1 MPNRRVVL
9 LALTV
14 AVGVWLAAESLLAAG
29 GFEFLE
35 NGSFDLRV
43 QLAPPQEPPPRELII
58 IDIDNASFAALSR
71 HLGRWPWSR
80 LLWTELVRYLH
91 ESGARLV
98 VFDAVFSGRENDE
111 VDEEFARAI
120 SSAGNVV
127 LSFAVVQ
134 YEAEHA
140 PGMELS
146 EATEMRGAVE
156 IDDAAGLPAL
166 LPQRYQP
173 DQPLGALAEAA
184 RGLGCITARPDPDGV
199 LRRVDLYY
207 RWGDHYYPSLSVASA
222 AVTLSPPAGAKP
234 VLAPPEFRW
243 HNLRVPVTPDGRL
256 IPRWRPD
263 ASAYP
268 RLPLWRV
275 VCSMFPW
282 QCAEEKPPYQPE
294 EFRDKIVFIGA
305 SALGAFDV
313 FATPVSPVTPGVLVH
328 VAALES
334 MLKQR
339 AMRIPPRWAPHALL
353 LLMAG
358 LAAAVVWGFG
368 SAARQVLAGAA
379 LAGLYLL
386 AAIYSFQRYDLWL
399 PLAAPLVTL
408 AASFAAHNVTRYVT
422 TGRELRQT
430 RQTLSRYMS
439 PDVVEHIMAQGGPD
453 QLRGQKREITVM
465 FSDVR
470 NFTKMSEMR
479 TPVEVLDILNR
490 YLDAMT
496 EIVFTHRGVVDKFMG
511 DGILCYWGAFGDA
524 GVHAQLAAATAAKM
538 VVKLEE
544 LNKIWQADG
553 LPELNIGIGINTGD
567 VVFGNLGAG
576 KKIEFTVLGDAV
588 NVASRLEALN
598 KEFKTRVILS
608 EATRNQLGEESE
620 VRELKEITIRGRES
634 STKIFELVSV
644 KEGDRTYETQLKAA
658 TPA

>member
-1 MPNRRVVL
+1 M
-9 LALTV
+9 V
-14 AVGVWLAAESLLAAG
+14 AAGVWLAAEALLAAG
-29 GFEFLE
+29 SFEFLE

-43 QLAPPQEPPPRELII
+43 QWAPPREPPPREIVI
-58 IDIDNASFAALSR
+58 IDIDNASFATLSR
-71 HLGRWPWSR
+71 HIGRWPWSR

-98 VFDAVFSGRENDE
+98 VFDAVFSGRESEE
-111 VDEEFARAI
+111 VDQEFAQAI
-120 SSAGNVV
+120 ADAGNVV
-127 LSFAVVQ
+127 LGFAVVQ
-134 YEAEHA
+134 FEAEHA
-140 PGMELS
+140 PGAES
-146 EATEMRGAVE
+146 EIAQEIPGAVPV
-156 IDDAAGLPAL
+156 DDAAGLPAL
-166 LPQRYQP
+166 SPQRYQP
-173 DQPLGALAEAA
+173 DLPLPALAAAA

-199 LRRVDLYY
+199 LRRAQLYF
-207 RWGDHYYPSLSVASA
+207 RWGEKFYPSLSVSTA
-222 AVTLSPPAGAKP
+222 AAALSLPPQAAAE
-234 VLAPPEFRW
+234 LAPPEYRW
-243 HNLRVPVTPDGRL
+243 ESLRVPVTPDGRL

-263 ASAYP
+263 TTAYP

-282 QCAEEKPPYQPE
+282 QCAGEKPPYQPE

-305 SALGAFDV
+305 SALGTFDV
-313 FATPVSPVTPGVLVH
+313 FATPMGPVTPGVLMH
-328 VAALES
+328 ASALES
-334 MLKQR
+334 FLRQR
-339 AMRIPPRWAPHALL
+339 AIRMPPRAAPHLL
-353 LLMAG
+353 LALMAALG
-358 LAAAVVWGFG
+358 AVVVWGFG
-368 SAARQVLAGAA
+368 SAARQVLLGAA
-379 LAGLYLL
+379 VAGLYLL
-386 AAIYSFQRYDLWL
+386 GAIYAFQRLDLWL

-524 GVHAQLAAATAAKM
+524 GVHAQLAATTAAKM

-567 VVFGNLGAG
+567 AVFGNLGAG
-576 KKIEFTVLGDAV
+576 KKIEFTVLGDTV

-598 KEFKTRVILS
+598 KEFKTRAIVS
-608 EATRNQLGEESE
+608 EATRNKLGEESE
-620 VRELKEITIRGRES
+620 VRMLKEITIRGREQA
-634 STKIFELVSV
+634 TKIFELVRV
-644 KEGDRTYETQLKAA
+644 KEGEKVYEIQPSVAP
-658 TPA
+658 PA

>member
-1 MPNRRVVL
+1 MRNRRAVL
-9 LALTV
+9 LALAV
-14 AVGVWLAAESLLAAG
+14 VVGVWLAAEAVLAAG

-43 QLAPPQEPPPRELII
+43 HLAPPQEPPPREILI
-58 IDIDNASFAALSR
+58 IDIDNASFAALSQ

-80 LLWTELVRYLH
+80 LLWTELVRYLD

-98 VFDAVFSGRENDE
+98 VFDAVFSGRESEEIDA
-111 VDEEFARAI
+111 EFAEAI
-120 SSAGNVV
+120 ASAGNVI
-127 LSFAVVQ
+127 LGFAVVQ

-140 PGMELS
+140 PGMAS
-146 EATEMRGAVE
+146 EPQEMRGAVGL
-156 IDDAAGLPAL
+156 DDAAGLPAL
-166 LPQRYQP
+166 SPQRYQS
-173 DQPLGALAEAA
+173 DQPLATLAAAA

-199 LRRVDLYY
+199 LRRVDLFY
-207 RWGDHYYPSLSVASA
+207 RWGDEYYPSLSIA
-222 AVTLSPPAGAKP
+222 AAAATLLPPTEARPA
-234 VLAPPEFRW
+234 LAPPEFRW
-243 HNLRVPVTPDGRL
+243 HTLRAPISSDGRL

-263 ASAYP
+263 AAAYP

-313 FATPVSPVTPGVLVH
+313 FATPVGPVTPGVLVH
-328 VAALES
+328 AAALES
-334 MLKQR
+334 LLKQR
-339 AMRIPPRWAPHALL
+339 AMRVPPPWTPHALL
-353 LLMAG
+353 LLMAALG
-358 LAAAVVWGFG
+358 AAVVWSFG

-379 LAGLYLL
+379 LAGAYLL
-386 AAIYSFQRYDLWL
+386 AALYSFQRADLWL

-408 AASFAAHNVTRYVT
+408 VASFAAHNVTRYVT

-496 EIVFTHRGVVDKFMG
+496 EIVFSHRGVVDKFMG

-544 LNKIWQADG
+544 LNKIWGRDG
-553 LPELNIGIGINTGD
+553 LPKLNIGIGINTGEA
-567 VVFGNLGAG
+567 VFGNLGAG
-576 KKIEFTVLGDAV
+576 KKIEFTVLGDTV

-598 KEFKTRVILS
+598 KELKTRVILS
-608 EATRNQLGEESE
+608 EATRDQLGAESQA
-620 VRELKEITIRGRES
+620 RLLKEIVIRGRETP
-634 STKIFELVSV
+634 TKIFELVSV
-644 KEGDRTYETQLKAA
+644 REGDEIYETQSAVA
-658 TPA
+658 PPA

>member
-14 AVGVWLAAESLLAAG
+14 AAGVWLAAEALLAAG

-43 QLAPPQEPPPRELII
+43 HLAPPQEPPPRELII

-80 LLWTELVRYLH
+80 LLWTELVRYLD
-91 ESGARLV
+91 ESGARVV

-111 VDEEFARAI
+111 VDEEFAQAL

-127 LSFAVVQ
+127 LGFAVVQ

-140 PGMELS
+140 PGMEPS
-146 EATEMRGAVE
+146 EAKEMRGAVE

-166 LPQRYQP
+166 SPQRYQP
-173 DQPLGALAEAA
+173 DQPLATLAEAA
-184 RGLGCITARPDPDGV
+184 RGLGCITARPDADGV

-207 RWGDHYYPSLSVASA
+207 RWGEHHYPSLSIASA
-222 AVTLSPPAGAKP
+222 AAVLAPPVSAKP
-234 VLAPPEFRW
+234 ALAPPEFRW

-256 IPRWRPD
+256 VPRWRPD

-282 QCAEEKPPYQPE
+282 QCAEEKAPYQPE

-313 FATPVSPVTPGVLVH
+313 FATPVGPVTPGVLVH
-328 VAALES
+328 AAAVES
-334 MLKQR
+334 LLTQR
-339 AMRIPPRWAPHALL
+339 AMRIPPRWAPHLLL

>member
-1 MPNRRVVL
+1 MPSRRLTL

-14 AVGVWLAAESLLAAG
+14 AVGVWLAAEALLAAG

-43 QLAPPQEPPPRELII
+43 HLAPPPEPPPREILI

-80 LLWTELVRYLH
+80 LLWTELGRYLH

-98 VFDAVFSGRENDE
+98 VFDAVFSGRESEEIDA
-111 VDEEFARAI
+111 EFAQAI
-120 SSAGNVV
+120 AAAGNVV
-127 LSFAVVQ
+127 LGFAVVQ

-140 PGMELS
+140 PGLEPS
-146 EATEMRGAVE
+146 EAHEMRGAVRVE
-156 IDDAAGLPAL
+156 DAAGLPAL
-166 LPQRYQP
+166 SPQRYQP
-173 DQPLGALAEAA
+173 DQPLATLAEAA
-184 RGLGCITARPDPDGV
+184 RGLGCITARPDADGV

-207 RWGDHYYPSLSVASA
+207 RWGDHYYPSLSIA
-222 AVTLSPPAGAKP
+222 AATGALSPPSEAKP

-243 HNLRVPVTPDGRL
+243 HTLRLPISPDGRL
-256 IPRWRPD
+256 IPRWRAD
-263 ASAYP
+263 AAAYP

-275 VCSMFPW
+275 VCSIFPW
-282 QCAEEKPPYQPE
+282 QCAEEKAPYQPE
-294 EFRDKIVFIGA
+294 EFRDKIILIGA

-313 FATPVSPVTPGVLVH
+313 FATPVGPVTPGVLVH
-328 VAALES
+328 AAALDS
-334 MLKQR
+334 LLQQR
-339 AMRIPPRWAPHALL
+339 AMRVPPPWAPHALL
-353 LLMAG
+353 LGMAALG
-358 LAAAVVWGFG
+358 AVVVWGFG

-379 LAGLYLL
+379 LAGAYLL
-386 AAIYSFQRYDLWL
+386 TAVYTFQRLDLWL

-439 PDVVEHIMAQGGPD
+439 PEVVEHIMGSGGPEK
-453 QLRGQKREITVM
+453 LRGQKREITVM

-524 GVHAQLAAATAAKM
+524 SSHAQLAAATAAKM

-567 VVFGNLGAG
+567 AVFGNLGAG
-576 KKIEFTVLGDAV
+576 KKIEFTVLGDTV

-608 EATRNQLGEESE
+608 EATRDMLGEESE
-620 VRELKEITIRGRES
+620 VRLLKEITIRGREA

-644 KEGDRTYETQLKAA
+644 KEGDKLYETQSSPP
-658 TPA
+658 PA

>member
-1 MPNRRVVL
+1 MPNRRVAL

-14 AVGVWLAAESLLAAG
+14 AVGVWLAAEALLAAG

-43 QLAPPQEPPPRELII
+43 HLAPPSEPPPREIVI

-98 VFDAVFSGRENDE
+98 VFDAVFSGRESDE
-111 VDEEFARAI
+111 VDAGFAEAI
-120 SSAGNVV
+120 GAANNVV
-127 LSFAVVQ
+127 LGFAVVQ

-140 PGMELS
+140 PGTEPV
-146 EATEMRGAVE
+146 EAQQIPGAVRLN
-156 IDDAAGLPAL
+156 DSAGLPRL
-166 LPQRYQP
+166 SPQRYQP
-173 DQPLGALAEAA
+173 DLPLGALASAA

-207 RWGDHYYPSLSVASA
+207 RWGEHYYPSLSVA
-222 AVTLSPPAGAKP
+222 AVAGALSPPPEASP

-243 HNLRVPVTPDGRL
+243 HNLRVPVTPEGRL

-263 ASAYP
+263 AAAYP

-275 VCSMFPW
+275 VCSIFPW
-282 QCAEEKPPYQPE
+282 QCAEEKPPYAPE

-328 VAALES
+328 AAALES
-334 MLKQR
+334 LLRQR
-339 AMRIPPRWAPHALL
+339 ALRLPPAAAPHALL
-353 LLMAG
+353 ALMAALG
-358 LAAAVVWGFG
+358 AVLVWSFG
-368 SAARQVLAGAA
+368 SAARQVLSGAA
-379 LAGLYLL
+379 LAGAYLL
-386 AAIYSFQRYDLWL
+386 AALYAFQRLDLWL

-439 PDVVEHIMAQGGPD
+439 PEVVEHILGHGGPD

-524 GVHAQLAAATAAKM
+524 DSHARLAAATAAKM

-544 LNKIWQADG
+544 LNKIWQTDG
-553 LPELNIGIGINTGD
+553 LPELNIGIGINTGEA
-567 VVFGNLGAG
+567 VFGNLGAG
-576 KKIEFTVLGDAV
+576 KKIEFTVLGDTV

-608 EATRNQLGEESE
+608 ESTRNQLGEESE
-620 VRELKEITIRGRES
+620 VRLLKEIVIRGRETP
-634 STKIFELVSV
+634 TKIFELVHF
-644 KEGDRTYETQLKAA
+644 KEGERTYETQSAVA
-658 TPA
+658 PPA